1 MSAALGLRKG
11 VRMAVPLQQWT
22 RNLSEASRESSSP
35 SGAQAPL
42 LSASSAWLTLRH
54 RTGIPVSRAT
64 FYRWLSNGKVY
75 SMRLGLKLYVPL
87 SSIEELVKQSGTEEP
102 LASAGRPL
110 GGS

>member
-1 MSAALGLRKG
+1 MPAGLGLRKE
-11 VRMAVPLQQWT
+11 VRMAVPLQQWS
-22 RNLSEASRESSSP
+22 RNRSDSSP
-35 SGAQAPL
+35 EAASPPGADAPL

-87 SSIEELVKQSGTEEP
+87 SSIEELVKQSGSEEP
-102 LASAGRPL
+102 LVGGGRSS

>member
-1 MSAALGLRKG
+1 
-11 VRMAVPLQQWT
+11 MAVPMQQWS
-22 RNLSEASRESSSP
+22 RNLSDSTPELASP
-35 SGAQAPL
+35 SGAEAPL

-87 SSIEELVKQSGTEEP
+87 SSIEELVRQSGSEEP
-102 LASAGRPL
+102 LAGGGRSP

>member
-1 MSAALGLRKG
+1 MPVALDLRDE

-22 RNLSEASRESSSP
+22 KNFSGVSREAGPPLGSE
-35 SGAQAPL
+35 APL
-42 LSASSAWLTLRH
+42 LSASSAWLTLRR

-87 SSIEELVKQSGTEEP
+87 SSIEELVKQSGSEES
-102 LASAGRPL
+102 LDDEGRSRAG
-110 GGS
+110 S